1 MLSRFL
7 ASLVA
12 LSLLTAATI
21 AGQSESEE
29 LSTIR
34 GRKLTIVKDNAGAQA
49 VTGVPRG
56 YALIVGISNYKNLDA
71 KRQLRFAESD
81 AQSIY
86 RLLISKE
93 AGAFPPENVHIL
105 TGAKATLQNIKYE
118 LETWLPS
125 VAQPSDRVIVFFAG
139 HGLVDKGRGYIA
151 PYEVDP
157 NNVQST
163 AYSMDTVGEVM
174 SQRIKSRWKVL
185 LADACHSAKINVET
199 TNEGLGDAFS
209 KMPANFL
216 TLTATTER
224 EASHEDSALSTGF
237 GLFTYFLEQAWRGN
251 ADNDPCDGRIT
262 ADELVEYV
270 RTNVREYARRR
281 GLFQTPTPRGDYD
294 PQMLLGVSLVCLG
307 KPGRD
312 PDSLLGTAVVEVN
325 LDEVT
330 LYIDGNLIGPLKKDM
345 PLVVPRLTTGPHEF
359 KGVRQGYEPD
369 VKQILIAP
377 GQTATVTLRI
387 RYQRTIKKS
396 ALELN
401 QQGERLL
408 NTQRSTINPLNILPV
423 ARKQD
428 QKDLMRGRDF
438 FTRALDEDPKYPE
451 AAYHLGEVYQLLDD
465 QAASL
470 KALQRAIDIDPNY
483 VEARSLHAALL
494 VESGD
499 TDQAIRELTDALRL
513 DPKNDGL
520 HAMLARA
527 YWDRGSWSNVVDAA
541 DKAIALNQSN
551 ADAQLW
557 RADALRQ
564 LAVLEKDATRR
575 TRLFSDARDGYRAY
589 VSLTNFESSKAS
601 LIAFHFI
608 GHGIGSRKH
617 ADREESYRALR
628 TSAFSG
634 LCITENR
641 VGHRLRAREYCERA
655 LKYDQAN
662 PITYFLLG
670 NINRDLYNDFVSC
683 DYILAAARNYDK
695 MVSLNP
701 DLQESKNAR
710 LYLEQI
716 SGLLPNLNCKGV

>member
-1 MLSRFL
+1 MLSRCL
-7 ASLVA
+7 ATLVA
-12 LSLLTAATI
+12 IALSAVPAI
-21 AGQSESEE
+21 AGQSESDE

-56 YALIVGISNYKNLDA
+56 YALIVGISNYKNLDS

-81 AQSIY
+81 AQSMY

-139 HGLVDKGRGYIA
+139 HGLVDKGRAYLA

-157 NNVQST
+157 NNVEST
-163 AYSMDTVGEVM
+163 AYSMNAVGDVM
-174 SQRIKSRWKVL
+174 AQRIKSRWKVL

-199 TNEGLGDAFS
+199 TNESLGDAFS
-209 KMPANFL
+209 KMPSNFL

-224 EASHEDSALSTGF
+224 ESSHEDSALSTGF
-237 GLFTYFLEQAWRGN
+237 GLFTYFLEQAWNGN
-251 ADNDPCDGRIT
+251 ADSDPCDGRIT

-281 GLFQTPTPRGDYD
+281 GLFQTPTARGDYD
-294 PQMLLGVSLVCLG
+294 PEMLLGVSLVCLG
-307 KPGRD
+307 KARD
-312 PDSLLGTAVVEVN
+312 PESLLGSAAVEVN

-330 LYIDGNLIGPLKKDM
+330 LYIDGKLIGPLKKDS
-345 PLVVPRLTTGPHEF
+345 PLMVPRLTTGPHEF
-359 KGVRQGYEPD
+359 KGVRDGYEPD
-369 VKQILIAP
+369 VKQIMIAP
-377 GQTATVTLRI
+377 GQTVTVTLRI

-408 NTQRSTINPLNILPV
+408 NTLRSAMNPVNILPV

-428 QKDLMRGRDF
+428 EKDLLRARDF
-438 FTRALDEDPKYPE
+438 FSRALDDDSTYRE
-451 AAYHLGEVYQLLDD
+451 AAFHLGEVNQLLGD

-483 VEARSLHAALL
+483 IEARSQHAALL
-494 VESGD
+494 IETGD

-513 DPKNDGL
+513 EPNNDDL
-520 HAMLARA
+520 HAMVARA
-527 YWDRGSWSNVVDAA
+527 YFDRGSWSNVVEAA
-541 DKAIALNQSN
+541 DKAIALNESN
-551 ADAQLW
+551 DLAQLW

-564 LAVLEKDATRR
+564 LAAIEKDPARR
-575 TRLFSDARDGYRAY
+575 ARLFADARDGYRRY
-589 VSLTNFESSKAS
+589 VNLTNFESSTLS
-601 LIAFHFI
+601 LIAFHFV

-617 ADREESYRALR
+617 ASREDSYQSLR
-628 TSAFSG
+628 TAAFSG
-634 LCITENR
+634 LCITEDR
-641 VGHRLRAREYCERA
+641 IGHRLRAREYCERA
-655 LKYDQAN
+655 LKYDTSN

-670 NINRDLYNDFVSC
+670 NINRNLYNDYASC
-683 DYILAAARNYDK
+683 EYILAASHYYDK

-701 DLQESKNAR
+701 DLQESRNAR
-710 LYLEQI
+710 NYLEQI
-716 SGLLPNLNCKGV
+716 SGILPKLKC

>member
-7 ASLVA
+7 ATAAA
-12 LSLLTAATI
+12 LALLTTPTI
-21 AGQSESEE
+21 VGQSENDD

-34 GRKLTIVKDNAGAQA
+34 GRKLTIVKDTNGGQA

-56 YALIVGISNYKNLDA
+56 YALIVGISNYKNLDS
-71 KRQLRFAESD
+71 KRQLRYAESD

-93 AGAFPPENVHIL
+93 AGAFQPENVHIL

-139 HGLVDKGRGYIA
+139 HGLVDKGRGYLA
-151 PYEVDP
+151 PYDVDP
-157 NNVQST
+157 NNVNAS
-163 AYSMDTVGEVM
+163 AYSMVTAGEVIA
-174 SQRIKSRWKVL
+174 QRIKSRWKVL

-237 GLFTYFLEQAWRGN
+237 GLFTYFLEQAWTGN

-270 RTNVREYARRR
+270 RTNVRDYARRR

-294 PQMLLGVSLVCLG
+294 PEMLLGVSLVCLG
-307 KPGRD
+307 KAARD
-312 PDSLLGTAVVEVN
+312 PESLLGTAAVEVN

-330 LYIDGNLIGPLKKDM
+330 LYIDGKLIGPLKKDT
-345 PLVVPRLTTGPHEF
+345 PLIVPRLTTGPHEF

-369 VKQILIAP
+369 VKQIMIAP

-387 RYQRTIKKS
+387 RYQRVIKKS

-401 QQGERLL
+401 EQGERLL
-408 NTQRSTINPLNILPV
+408 NTQRSTMNPLNILPV

-428 QKDLMRGRDF
+428 QKDLLRARDF
-438 FTRALDEDPKYPE
+438 FTRALDEEPKYPE
-451 AAYHLGEVYQLLDD
+451 AAYHLGEVNQLLDD

-483 VEARSLHAALL
+483 IEARSQHAALL
-494 VESGD
+494 IETGD

-513 DPKNDGL
+513 DPNNDGL

-527 YWDRGSWSNVVDAA
+527 YFDRGSWTNVVEAA
-541 DKAIALNQSN
+541 DRAISLNESN
-551 ADAQLW
+551 DLAQLW
-557 RADALRQ
+557 RADALRH
-564 LAVLEKDATRR
+564 LAVAEKAPALR
-575 TRLFSDARDGYRAY
+575 TRLFSDSRDGYRKFI
-589 VSLTNFESSKAS
+589 SLTNFESSTIS
-601 LIAFHFI
+601 LIAFHFV

-617 ADREESYRALR
+617 ADREDSFRSLR
-628 TSAFSG
+628 TGAFSG
-634 LCITENR
+634 LCIAENR

-655 LKYDQAN
+655 LKYDQTN

-670 NINRDLYNDFVSC
+670 NINRDLYNDYVSC

-695 MVSLNP
+695 MLSLNP

-716 SGLLPNLNCKGV
+716 SGILPKLHCKGV

>member
-7 ASLVA
+7 ATLVA
-12 LSLLTAATI
+12 VALLAASTVTA
-21 AGQSESEE
+21 QSESDE

-49 VTGVPRG
+49 VAGVPRG

-93 AGAFPPENVHIL
+93 AGAFPPENVHML

-139 HGLVDKGRGYIA
+139 HGLVDKGRGYLA
-151 PYEVDP
+151 PYDVDP
-157 NNVQST
+157 NNVDAT
-163 AYSMDTVGEVM
+163 AYSMTTAGEVIG
-174 SQRIKSRWKVL
+174 QRIKSRWKVL
-185 LADACHSAKINVET
+185 LADACHSAKINVES
-199 TNEGLGDAFS
+199 TNESIGDAFS

-281 GLFQTPTPRGDYD
+281 NLFQTPTARGDYD

-307 KPGRD
+307 KPARD

-330 LYIDGNLIGPLKKDM
+330 LYIDGQLIGPLKKDM
-345 PLVVPRLTTGPHEF
+345 PLVVPRLATGPHEF
-359 KGVRQGYEPD
+359 RGVRKGYEDD

-401 QQGERLL
+401 QEGERLL

-428 QKDLMRGRDF
+428 QKDLMRARDL
-438 FTRALDEDPKYPE
+438 FTRALEEDPKYPE
-451 AAYHLGEVYQLLDD
+451 AAYHLGEVHQLLDD
-465 QAASL
+465 QTASL

-483 VEARSLHAALL
+483 IEARSQHAALL

-513 DPKNDGL
+513 DPNNDGL

-541 DKAIALNQSN
+541 DKAIAINASN
-551 ADAQLW
+551 DQAQLW

-564 LAVLEKDATRR
+564 LAAVEKDPARR
-575 TRLFSDARDGYRAY
+575 TRLFTDARDGYRA
-589 VSLTNFESSKAS
+589 VVNLTNFESSTVS
-601 LIAFHFI
+601 LVAFHFI

-617 ADREESYRALR
+617 ADREDSYRGLR

-662 PITYFLLG
+662 PMTYFLLG
-670 NINRDLYNDFVSC
+670 NINRDLYNDYVSC

-716 SGLLPNLNCKGV
+716 SGLLPKLKCKGV

>member
-1 MLSRFL
+1 MLSRSL
-7 ASLVA
+7 ATLVA
-12 LSLLTAATI
+12 LALLTASTI
-21 AGQSESEE
+21 AGQSDSDE

-49 VTGVPRG
+49 ITGVPRG

-81 AQSIY
+81 AQSMY

-139 HGLVDKGRGYIA
+139 HGLVDKGRGYLA

-157 NNVQST
+157 NKVEST
-163 AYSMDTVGEVM
+163 AYSMNTVGEVM
-174 SQRIKSRWKVL
+174 ATRIKSRWKVL
-185 LADACHSAKINVET
+185 LADACHSAKVNVET

-237 GLFTYFLEQAWRGN
+237 GLFTYFLEQAWTGN

-281 GLFQTPTPRGDYD
+281 GLFQTPTARGDYD
-294 PQMLLGVSLVCLG
+294 PEMLLGVSLVCLG
-307 KPGRD
+307 KPARD
-312 PDSLLGTAVVEVN
+312 PESLLGTAAVEVN

-330 LYIDGNLIGPLKKDM
+330 LYIDGKLIGPLKKDT

-369 VKQILIAP
+369 VKQIMIAP
-377 GQTATVTLRI
+377 GQTVTVTLRI
-387 RYQRTIKKS
+387 RYQRVIKKS
-396 ALELN
+396 ALDLN

-408 NTQRSTINPLNILPV
+408 NTQRSAMNPVNILPV

-428 QKDLMRGRDF
+428 QKDLLRARDL

-451 AAYHLGEVYQLLDD
+451 AAYHLGEVNQLIDD
-465 QAASL
+465 QPASL

-483 VEARSLHAALL
+483 IEARSQHAALL
-494 VESGD
+494 IETGD

-513 DPKNDGL
+513 DPNNDGL

-527 YWDRGSWSNVVDAA
+527 YFDRGSWRNVVDAA
-541 DKAIALNQSN
+541 DKAIALNDSN
-551 ADAQLW
+551 DQAQFW

-564 LAVLEKDATRR
+564 LAVLEKDPARQK
-575 TRLFSDARDGYRAY
+575 RLFTDARAGYRTFI
-589 VSLTNFESSKAS
+589 SLTNFESSKAS

-608 GHGIGSRKH
+608 GSGIGGRKH
-617 ADREESYRALR
+617 ADREESWRLMR

-641 VGHRLRAREYCERA
+641 VGYRLRAREYCERA
-655 LKYDQAN
+655 LKYDQTN

-670 NINRDLYNDFVSC
+670 NINRDLYNDYESC

-695 MVSLNP
+695 MVSINP
-701 DLQESKNAR
+701 DLQESRNAR
-710 LYLEQI
+710 FYLEQI
-716 SGLLPNLNCKGV
+716 SGTLPKLKCKGT

>member
-1 MLSRFL
+1 MLSRSL
-7 ASLVA
+7 ATVVA
-12 LSLLTAATI
+12 LTLLTASAI
-21 AGQSESEE
+21 GQSDSDE

-34 GRKLTIVKDNAGAQA
+34 GRKLSISKDNTGAQT
-49 VTGVPRG
+49 VSGVPRG

-93 AGAFPPENVHIL
+93 AGAFPAENVHIL

-139 HGLVDKGRGYIA
+139 HGLVDKGRGYLA
-151 PYEVDP
+151 PYDVDP
-157 NNVQST
+157 NNVDAT
-163 AYSMDTVGEVM
+163 AYSMATAGEVIA
-174 SQRIKSRWKVL
+174 QRIKSRWKVL
-185 LADACHSAKINVET
+185 LADACHSAKINIET

-237 GLFTYFLEQAWRGN
+237 GLFTYFLEQAWTGN

-270 RTNVREYARRR
+270 RSNVRDYARRR

-307 KPGRD
+307 KAATD
-312 PDSLLGTAVVEVN
+312 PESLLGTAVVEVN

-330 LYIDGNLIGPLKKDM
+330 LYVDGKLIGPLKKDA
-345 PLVVPRLTTGPHEF
+345 PLTVPRLTTGAHEF

-369 VKQILIAP
+369 IKQILIAP

-387 RYQRTIKKS
+387 RYQRVIKKS

-408 NTQRSTINPLNILPV
+408 NTQRSSVNPLNILPV

-428 QKDLMRGRDF
+428 QNDLLRARDF
-438 FTRALDEDPKYPE
+438 FTRALDEEPKYPE
-451 AAYHLGEVYQLLDD
+451 AAYHLGEVNQLLDD
-465 QAASL
+465 QTASL

-483 VEARSLHAALL
+483 IEARTQHAALL
-494 VESGD
+494 IEKGD
-499 TDQAIRELTDALRL
+499 TDEAIRELTDALRL
-513 DPKNDGL
+513 DPNNDGL
-520 HAMLARA
+520 QAMLARA
-527 YWDRGSWSNVVDAA
+527 YFDRGSWSNVIETA
-541 DKAIALNQSN
+541 DKAIALNASN
-551 ADAQLW
+551 DQAQLW

-564 LAVLEKDATRR
+564 LGAAEKDPARR
-575 TRLFSDARDGYRAY
+575 TRLFTDARDGYRTFIN
-589 VSLTNFESSKAS
+589 LTNFESSTAS

-617 ADREESYRALR
+617 ADREDSFRGLR
-628 TSAFSG
+628 TAAFSG

-655 LKYDQAN
+655 LKYDQNNAM
-662 PITYFLLG
+662 TYFLLG
-670 NINRDLYNDFVSC
+670 NINRDLYNDHASC
-683 DYILAAARNYDK
+683 EYILAASRNYDK
-695 MVSLNP
+695 MISLNP
-701 DLQESKNAR
+701 DLQESRNAR

-716 SGLLPNLNCKGV
+716 SGILPKLRCKGV